1 MTFEERAYAVLF
13 EDADE
18 SLLTEGEL
26 YELYDTISEITEG
39 RSKCAVYATTSKTLQ

>member
-1 MTFEERAYAVLF
+1 MTFDERAYAVLF

-26 YELYDTISEITEG
+26 YELYDTITEITKN
-39 RSKCAVYATTSKTLQ
+39 RSKSVEYTVSTKTLQ